1 MPLGFSFREIVI
13 SVSFESTVDANTV
26 KTLKT
31 CNKKI
36 VKIMQKIKNTHVIT
50 SILSKSQKQTPPLI
64 FTSEQ
69 VHDIVLSCW
78 KM

>member
-36 VKIMQKIKNTHVIT
+36 FKYHAKN
-50 SILSKSQKQTPPLI
+50 
-64 FTSEQ
+64 
-69 VHDIVLSCW
+69 
-78 KM
+78 